1 MNKIK
6 LLSEDTITK
15 IAAGEIIENPA
26 SIIKELVEN
35 SIDANSKKIIIEIK
49 NNGKD
54 LIKVTD
60 DGDGFERSDLSIA
73 FKRHTTSKISSIEEL
88 DTALSLGFRGEALS
102 SIASVSDVKI
112 ITKTKDDL
120 IGTYAEVDNNGN
132 IINREEIVTNKGTTI
147 FSENL
152 FRDIPVREKYLDGK
166 NYEIQKTNDII
177 NRLALSHLD
186 ISMEYIKDGRTQLKT
201 DRDNSLINNIYAVLG
216 RDVSENLI
224 FIEKEFSE
232 FKIKGFISNNLLYRS
247 NRNSQY
253 IFVNNRSISDKE
265 ISKAVE
271 KEYYSVIPLN
281 RYPVFLLYIEID
293 GKYLDINIHPK
304 KDIIKFTNIDEI
316 KTSISELIKEELS
329 GKYKIHS
336 FESKNTGSDKKTIF
350 DIKSKDIKKNDI
362 ENYFKEE
369 SRYNRDKNIYIDKKR
384 QLINFQDL
392 TEDYNKDSLDKLN
405 DDIDREVDLKLD
417 DLDNETFLDESEEYK
432 ILKNGYRY
440 IGQLFLQYVL
450 LEDNVEKA
458 LYILDQHAAHERI
471 NYERLV
477 YDYNNSN
484 IPTQNLLQ
492 GYIFEL
498 TRAEYEQL
506 MTIKDRLLDVG
517 IEIEEFGDSSI
528 IIRTIPAY
536 FTDINPE
543 RLIREILDSEEIKE
557 NINDIDPYMLM
568 KKACKASI
576 KSGDFISI
584 SDVHKL
590 INMLRE
596 CEMPYT
602 CPHGRPTLI
611 KITKY
616 ELDREF
622 FRIQQ

>member
-350 DIKSKDIKKNDI
+350 DIKRK
-362 ENYFKEE
+362 
-369 SRYNRDKNIYIDKKR
+369 
-384 QLINFQDL
+384 
-392 TEDYNKDSLDKLN
+392 
-405 DDIDREVDLKLD
+405 
-417 DLDNETFLDESEEYK
+417 
-432 ILKNGYRY
+432 
-440 IGQLFLQYVL
+440 
-450 LEDNVEKA
+450 
-458 LYILDQHAAHERI
+458 
-471 NYERLV
+471 
-477 YDYNNSN
+477 
-484 IPTQNLLQ
+484 
-492 GYIFEL
+492 
-498 TRAEYEQL
+498 
-506 MTIKDRLLDVG
+506 
-517 IEIEEFGDSSI
+517 
-528 IIRTIPAY
+528 
-536 FTDINPE
+536 
-543 RLIREILDSEEIKE
+543 
-557 NINDIDPYMLM
+557 
-568 KKACKASI
+568 
-576 KSGDFISI
+576 
-584 SDVHKL
+584 
-590 INMLRE
+590 
-596 CEMPYT
+596 
-602 CPHGRPTLI
+602 
-611 KITKY
+611 
-616 ELDREF
+616 
-622 FRIQQ
+622 